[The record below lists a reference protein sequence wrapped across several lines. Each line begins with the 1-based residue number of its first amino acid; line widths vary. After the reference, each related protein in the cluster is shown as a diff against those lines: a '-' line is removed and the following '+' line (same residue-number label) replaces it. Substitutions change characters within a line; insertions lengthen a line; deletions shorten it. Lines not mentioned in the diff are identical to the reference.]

1 MSLHYQVLWWG
12 GGGGVVVVGSP
23 PGSLH
28 ITPNQTEVLG
38 VSHAGVRIFLGAQSF
53 GYISAAVACGDN
65 CRKRAR
71 NHCFCTIE
79 TENP

>member
-1 MSLHYQVLWWG
+1 MSLHCG
-12 GGGGVVVVGSP
+12 GGGWWRGGGGFP
-23 PGSLH
+23 PGIS
-28 ITPNQTEVLG
+28 PQTEVLG